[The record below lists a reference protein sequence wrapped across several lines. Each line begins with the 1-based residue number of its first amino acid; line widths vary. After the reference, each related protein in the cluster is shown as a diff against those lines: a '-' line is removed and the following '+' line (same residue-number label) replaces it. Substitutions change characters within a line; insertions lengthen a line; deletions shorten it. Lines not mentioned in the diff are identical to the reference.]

1 MTIEDYRIEFG
12 WSKSKLAEMAGIDMG
27 TLKSAID
34 GNPIFRAT
42 AGKIVGAINQELRRR
57 GQPTIRYTDLEGVQF
72 AD

>member
-12 WSKSKLAEMAGIDMG
+12 WSKSKLAREADIDMN

-42 AGKIVGAINQELRRR
+42 AGKIVGAINQELQRR
-57 GQPTIRYTDLEGVQF
+57 GRPTIRYTDLEGVQF

>member
-1 MTIEDYRIEFG
+1 MTIDGYRIEFG
-12 WSKSKLAEMAGIDMG
+12 WSKSKLSEMAGIDMG

-42 AGKIVGAINQELRRR
+42 AGKIVNAINQELQRR
-57 GQPTIRYTDLEGVQF
+57 GQPTIRYTDLEGVKF